1 MICSNKLKFILFG
14 LLFIESKIDAQEM
27 PETSIPN
34 NTTTRDVMT
43 SSSTTTSTTSATTS
57 VNYMA
62 QINAHIKKNNDFPI
76 SGKIT
81 IPNNSNTIRVN
92 NNKKPDENMLKSIK
106 SYLET
111 IVAPKKVDISVIQR
125 GNFITLQIQNF
136 H

>member
-62 QINAHIKKNNDFPI
+62 QINAYIKKNNNFPI

-81 IPNNSNTIRVN
+81 IPNNSNTIQVN
-92 NNKKPDENMLKSIK
+92 NNKKPDKNMLKSIK

>member
-1 MICSNKLKFILFG
+1 MICSNKLNFILFG

-62 QINAHIKKNNDFPI
+62 QINAYIKKNNNFPI

-81 IPNNSNTIRVN
+81 IPNNSNTIQVN
-92 NNKKPDENMLKSIK
+92 NNKKPDKNMLKSIK